1 MPRTKGAKNGVIG
14 NNINQQ
20 QFESLCSIMC
30 TRDEI
35 CAVLSVSDVTINSWC
50 KETYGDTFEI
60 VAERFRNVGK
70 ASLRRS
76 QFVLAEKNPTL
87 SVWLGKQ
94 YLGQTD
100 KIEETTIERVE
111 IINDIPKEDE

>member
-1 MPRTKGAKNGVIG
+1 MPRTKGAKNGAIG

-20 QFESLCSIMC
+20 QFETLCSMMC
-30 TRDEI
+30 SLEEVS
-35 CAVLSVSDVTINSWC
+35 AVFNVHFNTLNNWC
-50 KETYGDTFEI
+50 KETYGETFDKT
-60 VAERFRNVGK
+60 AERFRNVGK
-70 ASLRRS
+70 TSLRRK
-76 QFVLAEKNPTL
+76 QFQLAEKN
-87 SVWLGKQ
+87 SQMAIWLGKQ